1 MGFEHAWILISTGRG
16 RGCVLGPIPWRIP
29 RDSCRFRSRI
39 WAQPEPVQV
48 PVMDED
54 RVSHQHMNG
63 LAKQPGKKGA
73 ES

>member
-1 MGFEHAWILISTGRG
+1 MGFERAWILISTGQG
-16 RGCVLGPIPWRIP
+16 GGWVLEPIPWRIL

-54 RVSHQHMNG
+54 GVLHQHVDG
-63 LAKQPGKKGA
+63 LAKQPGKKGT